1 MNMRLIFF
9 CCALFTWNND
19 FAQGKNNPVDT
30 TATKKLIDS
39 INREL
44 DRAYVQ
50 RDIPFLQK
58 HYAEDFYF
66 LHATGMIDSKSSW
79 IGKSG
84 GPNSQLLLSRE
95 HDSTIV
101 ELHDNVAIVTGI
113 LTVLFGP
120 AANRDGYAVRYI
132 RVYALR
138 NKTWQLISHHSAAQW
153 TVKRE

>member
-1 MNMRLIFF
+1 
-9 CCALFTWNND
+9 LFTWNND
-19 FAQGKNNPVDT
+19 FAQDKNNSVDT

-39 INREL
+39 INRGL
-44 DRAYVQ
+44 DRAYVK

-84 GPNSQLLLSRE
+84 GSNSQLLLSRE

-101 ELHDNVAIVTGI
+101 ELHDNIAIVTGI
-113 LTVLFGP
+113 LAVLFVP

-138 NKTWQLISHHSAAQW
+138 NKTWQLISHHSTAQW